1 MQGLLIKLRRRKRK
15 LQHVKFLEAS
25 IAALH
30 NEIVH
35 EVLEGTLPE
44 NKAFLFKKYL
54 RRLNYIAR

>member
-1 MQGLLIKLRRRKRK
+1 MQGLMIKLKRRKRK
-15 LQHVKFLEAS
+15 LQHVKFLETS

-54 RRLNYIAR
+54 

>member
-1 MQGLLIKLRRRKRK
+1 MRELLIKLKRRRRK

-25 IAALH
+25 IAVLH

>member
-1 MQGLLIKLRRRKRK
+1 MRELLIKLKRRRRK

-25 IAALH
+25 IAVLH

-54 RRLNYIAR
+54 RRLNYLA

>member
-1 MQGLLIKLRRRKRK
+1 MQGLLIKLRKRKRK
-15 LQHVKFLEAS
+15 LQHVKFLETS

-35 EVLEGTLPE
+35 EVLEDNDPK

-54 RRLNYIAR
+54 RRLNYLGY

>member
-1 MQGLLIKLRRRKRK
+1 MRELLIKLKRRRRK

-25 IAALH
+25 IAVPH

-54 RRLNYIAR
+54 RRLNYLA